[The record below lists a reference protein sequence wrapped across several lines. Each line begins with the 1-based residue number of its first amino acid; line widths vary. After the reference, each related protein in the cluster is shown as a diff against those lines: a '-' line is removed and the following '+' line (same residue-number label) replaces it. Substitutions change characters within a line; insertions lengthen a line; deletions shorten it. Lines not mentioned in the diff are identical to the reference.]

1 VVDGAFQEV
10 GYCFLTS
17 AQARLISDGLK
28 KGVGVE
34 ARRVPVRMVWKS
46 STGRHVEMIEHEEG
60 REVSQLGRPDAA
72 AYSCA
77 CPFRLL
83 NCQEGLA
90 NCACDCYVGFFSDFV

>member
-1 VVDGAFQEV
+1 MVDGAFQEV

-28 KGVGVE
+28 EWGVE

-72 AYSCA
+72 AYFCA
-77 CPFRLL
+77 CTFRLL
-83 NCQEGLA
+83 NRQKGLA
-90 NCACDCYVGFFSDFV
+90 NCAWDCHVGFFYYVV